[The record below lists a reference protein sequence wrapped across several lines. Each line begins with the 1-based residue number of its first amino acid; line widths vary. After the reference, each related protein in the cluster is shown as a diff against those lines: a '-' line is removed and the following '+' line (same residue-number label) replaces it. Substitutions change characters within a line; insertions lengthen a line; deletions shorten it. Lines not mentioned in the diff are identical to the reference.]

1 MNALRENKD
10 VAFLSKTLAT
20 IMCSVDED
28 SESFSSVSL
37 NDLSLRKIDQLAFSA
52 FLDSYQFRDTD
63 QNRLNK
69 MVSNL
74 TQ

>member
-10 VAFLSKTLAT
+10 IAFLSKALAT
-20 IMCSVDED
+20 IACSVDED

-37 NDLSLRKIDQLAFSA
+37 SDLSLRKIDQLSFSA
-52 FLDSYQFRDTD
+52 FLNSYQFRDTD

-69 MVSNL
+69 MISNL
-74 TQ
+74 IQ